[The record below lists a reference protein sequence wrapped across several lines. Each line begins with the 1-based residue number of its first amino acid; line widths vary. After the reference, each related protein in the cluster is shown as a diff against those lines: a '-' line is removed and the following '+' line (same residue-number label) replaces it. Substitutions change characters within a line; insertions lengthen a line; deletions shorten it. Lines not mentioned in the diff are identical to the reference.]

1 MHHVFSRHHG
11 EGETPPGAKKRLW
24 TKIVAG
30 ATVVACGVTAAVV
43 GMGGTAKAKQV
54 KNASGLGEYNGTTGI
69 VTEHPR
75 YIWGTYKA
83 PNGTRWAC
91 VDIGSDKPTK
101 MMPTKT
107 ISNFN
112 AGAYII
118 NTYVNTSNP
127 IDAAAVVYFLR
138 DHFSQGSSYQSQYMK
153 DSVNTFMKQDP
164 TNMKKV
170 IARSKQMAAEADHLA
185 GPYKFADFNIARD
198 KKNPKHAIITVPFL
212 ISGKGK
218 GAPFH
223 KTEYTATI
231 TSGNATWRTSKK
243 NVTKFRI
250 PEGTGKWGRKFDVD
264 VTDPN
269 KKINVKVD
277 AKGPDSVFLLHQKQ
291 PGKAPGGHGYQ
302 RMAAAMKAPMKKYSA
317 SKQDSAPPPP
327 PGTAQLSTTM
337 KAQPSGD
344 SVSFNDEVTWNKVPK
359 GDHGSAQNSLYVFG
373 KGTELSQKNLAKAT
387 KVCSVNVPVKNGTQ
401 KVTDAKCKV
410 DAAKKHAGD
419 IAVWQT
425 TYKGD
430 KQIKPVT
437 SSLTDEQ
444 EQWTFPTPPPPAGS
458 LSTMMKSSVDGDKA
472 TFADDV
478 TFNIPDDKEHGT
490 AKNSLYIFDKNTAIS
505 QGNLSKAK
513 KVCSVDVPV
522 KKGVQKAAG
531 PDCTANVKDN
541 YDSTAVWQTTF
552 SGDDVVKAMTSDLGD
567 TSEQW
572 KFPPKP
578 NPKGDVSTMMKA
590 DVDGSSVKF
599 SDKVDFTVPDDKEH
613 GKAKNTLWEF
623 ERDADL
629 SSTDHAKKVCSV
641 DVPVKN
647 GSQTVTGD
655 DCKLDNM
662 FSHSKNR
669 LVWQTTYPGDDV
681 VKKMTS
687 DLSDENEQWTV
698 PTPPSVKGHLSTLT
712 RATVVDGTSV
722 KFGDDVTWRGLP
734 EGDHGTARNTLYLF
748 DKGTK
753 VSQANAAKATKICSV
768 DVPVKNG
775 TQKVSNPKCR
785 LDDMYDHSGAVTAW
799 QTVYDGE
806 QGEDGE
812 TPSPSPS
819 LSPMASPL
827 TEGSASPLLKP
838 SSRPTSARGVGA
850 VEPMTSDLTDTA
862 EQWRV
867 PDRPKPAITTKALV
881 ADKHA
886 SEVRVGTKIADEVK
900 YTNFIKGDH
909 GYVDLWFSAASKTC
923 EGGDK
928 VKTFDLGELKGSG
941 KVVSDAY
948 TVDKRGN
955 YCFAEHSAD
964 KNGKELTHAT
974 VGADAAENIST
985 SGSTLGTTAAIVSG
999 DGTVGSQI
1007 QDTFHHAGL
1016 ADSDVTTIDLFHSA
1030 HRKDCSDADKPIA
1043 SWKMDHLGKDGD
1055 TVTEKYTTRDRG
1067 HYCYAETTHD
1077 KAGKLV
1083 HRADKGIAEETV
1095 HITPVLGTTAAVID
1109 GDGRVGSTIEDTFH
1123 HKGLVGT
1130 DTTRVDLFHSDSI
1143 NDKTCA
1149 KADKPLA
1156 SWTLKDLGKD
1166 GDTKVGK
1173 HRTDKAG
1180 TYCYAETAFDKN
1192 GREIHKDLKGVPAE
1206 TLIIKPHGG
1215 AQGGGEQAGAST
1227 GDPVKRNTTGYIIAG
1242 ATLLVLAAG
1251 ATVVL
1256 VRRKKD

>member
-11 EGETPPGAKKRLW
+11 EGETPPGVKKKLW

-54 KNASGLGEYNGTTGI
+54 KNDRYQHATGI
-69 VTEHPR
+69 MVNDPNKGPI
-75 YIWGTYKA
+75 YWATYRA
-83 PNGTRWAC
+83 PDGKTRWAC
-91 VDIGSDKPTK
+91 MDIGLNPPSGGKDIS
-101 MMPTKT
+101 KT
-107 ISNFN
+107 EIVKRNVG
-112 AGAYII
+112 GAYII
-118 NTYVNTSNP
+118 NKYVNTSNP
-127 IDAAAVVYFLR
+127 IDAAAVMYYVRKTLGNTKEIRYYENSFKKR
-138 DHFSQGSSYQSQYMK
+138 DA
-153 DSVNTFMKQDP
+153 
-164 TNMKKV
+164 TNFNKMVK
-170 IARSKQMAAEADHLA
+170 RSKQMEEEAKWNA
-185 GPYKFADFNIARD
+185 GPYTFRPSSITIARD
-198 KKNPKHAIITVPFL
+198 KKNPKLAKVTFPAL
-212 ISGKGK
+212 TGNMGRPLAK
-218 GAPFH
+218 H
-223 KTEYTATI
+223 KYTASV
-231 TSGNATWRTSKK
+231 TSGNATWQSSHAAKSNFVSDKTTHDMYL
-243 NVTKFRI
+243 NVS
-250 PEGTGKWGRKFDVD
+250 
-264 VTDPN
+264 DPN
-269 KKINVKVD
+269 KPISVRLDTQAPDYVFRLYHPKK
-277 AKGPDSVFLLHQKQ
+277 KGT
-291 PGKAPGGHGYQ
+291 Q
-302 RMAAAMKAPMKKYSA
+302 RMAAAAAVPMKKYNISR
-317 SKQDSAPPPP
+317 KDTPQPPP
-327 PGTAQLSTTM
+327 PGVAQLSTVM

-344 SVSFNDEVTWNKVPK
+344 SVSFNDEVTWNKIPK
-359 GDHGSAQNSLYVFG
+359 GNHGSAQNSLYVFG

-478 TFNIPDDKEHGT
+478 TFNIPDDKDHGT

-513 KVCSVDVPV
+513 KVCTVDVPV
-522 KKGVQKAAG
+522 KKGVQKAES

-552 SGDDVVKAMTSDLGD
+552 AGDDVVKAMTSDLSD
-567 TSEQW
+567 TAEQW

-578 NPKGDVSTMMKA
+578 NPEGDVSTMMKA

-599 SDKVDFTVPDDKEH
+599 SDEVDFTIPDDKEH

-629 SSTDHAKKVCSV
+629 SSTDHATKVCSV

-681 VKKMTS
+681 VKQMTS
-687 DLSDENEQWTV
+687 DLADENEQWTV

-712 RATVVDGTSV
+712 RATVVDDTSV
-722 KFGDDVTWRGLP
+722 RFGDDVTWRGLP

-775 TQKVSNPKCR
+775 TQKVSDPKCR

-806 QGEDGE
+806 QREDVDS
-812 TPSPSPS
+812 PSPSPS

-827 TEGSASPLLKP
+827 TGGSASPLFKP
-838 SSRPTSARGVGA
+838 TARPTSARGVGA

-862 EQWRV
+862 EQWRI
-867 PDRPKPAITTKALV
+867 PDRPKPSITTKALV
-881 ADKHA
+881 ADKHV
-886 SEVRVGTKIADEVK
+886 SEVRVGMKIADEVK

-909 GYVDLWFSAASKTC
+909 GYVDLWFSDKSKTC

-928 VKTFDLGELKGSG
+928 VTTFDLGELKGSG
-941 KVVSDAY
+941 TVVSDAY
-948 TVDKRGN
+948 TVGKRGN

-985 SGSTLGTTAAIVSG
+985 SGSSLGTTAAIVSG

-1043 SWKMDHLGKDGD
+1043 SWKLDHLGKDGD

-1083 HRADKGIAEETV
+1083 HRADKGVAEETV
-1095 HITPVLGTTAAVID
+1095 HITAVLGTTAAIID

-1123 HKGLVGT
+1123 HKGLVGS

-1156 SWTLKDLGKD
+1156 SWTLKDLDAD

-1173 HRTDKAG
+1173 YHTDKAG
-1180 TYCYAETAFDKN
+1180 TYCYAETAHDKN

-1206 TLIIKPHGG
+1206 TLVIKPHGG

>member
-11 EGETPPGAKKRLW
+11 EGETPPGAKKKLW

-54 KNASGLGEYNGTTGI
+54 KNDRYQHATGI
-69 VTEHPR
+69 MVNDPNKGPI
-75 YIWGTYKA
+75 YWATYRA
-83 PNGTRWAC
+83 PDGKTRWAC
-91 VDIGSDKPTK
+91 MDIGLNPPSGGKDIS
-101 MMPTKT
+101 KT
-107 ISNFN
+107 EIVKRNVG
-112 AGAYII
+112 GAYII
-118 NTYVNTSNP
+118 NKYVNTSNP
-127 IDAAAVVYFLR
+127 IDAAAVMYYVRKTLGSTKEIKYYENSFKKR
-138 DHFSQGSSYQSQYMK
+138 DA
-153 DSVNTFMKQDP
+153 
-164 TNMKKV
+164 TNFNKMVK
-170 IARSKQMAAEADHLA
+170 RSKQMEEEAKWNA
-185 GPYKFADFNIARD
+185 GPYTFRPSSITIARD
-198 KKNPKHAIITVPFL
+198 KKNPKLAKVTFPAL
-212 ISGKGK
+212 TGNMGRPLAK
-218 GAPFH
+218 H
-223 KTEYTATI
+223 KYTASV
-231 TSGNATWRTSKK
+231 TSGNATWQSSHAAKSNFVSDKRTHDMYL
-243 NVTKFRI
+243 NVS
-250 PEGTGKWGRKFDVD
+250 
-264 VTDPN
+264 DPN
-269 KKINVKVD
+269 KPISVRLDTQAPDYVFRLYHPKK
-277 AKGPDSVFLLHQKQ
+277 KGT
-291 PGKAPGGHGYQ
+291 Q
-302 RMAAAMKAPMKKYSA
+302 RMAAAAAVPMKKYNISR
-317 SKQDSAPPPP
+317 KDTPQPPP
-327 PGTAQLSTTM
+327 PGVAQLSTVM

-344 SVSFNDEVTWNKVPK
+344 SVSFNDEVTWNKVPA
-359 GDHGSAQNSLYVFG
+359 GNHGSAQNSLYVFG
-373 KGTELSQKNLAKAT
+373 KGTELSQANLAKAT
-387 KVCSVNVPVKNGTQ
+387 KVCTVNVPVKNGTQ

-410 DAAKKHAGD
+410 DDAKKHAGD

-430 KQIKPVT
+430 KQIKPIT
-437 SSLTDEQ
+437 SSLTDTA

-458 LSTMMKSSVDGDKA
+458 LSTMMKSTVDGDKA
-472 TFADDV
+472 TLTDDV
-478 TFNIPDDKEHGT
+478 TFTIPDDKDHGK

-505 QGNLSKAK
+505 QGNLPKAK
-513 KVCSVDVPV
+513 KVCTVDVPV

-531 PDCTANVKDN
+531 PDCTANIKDN
-541 YDSTAVWQTTF
+541 YDATAVWQTTF

-567 TSEQW
+567 TAEQW

-578 NPKGDVSTMMKA
+578 NPEGDVSTMMKA

-599 SDKVDFTVPDDKEH
+599 SDKVDFTIPDDKEH

-629 SSTDHAKKVCSV
+629 SSTDHAKKVCTV

-655 DCKLDNM
+655 DCRLDNM

-687 DLSDENEQWTV
+687 DLADENEQWTV

-722 KFGDDVTWRGLP
+722 EFGDDVTWRGLP

-775 TQKVSNPKCR
+775 THRVSDPKCR

-806 QGEDGE
+806 QGEDGDS
-812 TPSPSPS
+812 PSPSPS

-827 TEGSASPLLKP
+827 TGGSASPLFKP
-838 SSRPTSARGVGA
+838 TARPTSARGVGA

-862 EQWRV
+862 EQWRI

-881 ADKHA
+881 ADKHV
-886 SEVRVGTKIADEVK
+886 SEVRVGMKIADEVK

-909 GYVDLWFSAASKTC
+909 GYVDLWFSDKSKTC

-928 VKTFDLGELKGSG
+928 VTTFDLGELKGSG
-941 KVVSDAY
+941 TVVSDAY
-948 TVDKRGN
+948 TVGKRGN

-985 SGSTLGTTAAIVSG
+985 SGSSLGTTAAIVSG

-1043 SWKMDHLGKDGD
+1043 SWKLDHLGKDGD

-1067 HYCYAETTHD
+1067 HYCYAETTRD
-1077 KAGKLV
+1077 LAGKLV
-1083 HRADKGIAEETV
+1083 HRADKGVAEETV
-1095 HITPVLGTTAAVID
+1095 HIPPVLGTTAAIID

-1227 GDPVKRNTTGYIIAG
+1227 GDPVKRNTTGHIVAG

>member
-54 KNASGLGEYNGTTGI
+54 KNDRYQHATGI
-69 VTEHPR
+69 MVNDPNKGAI
-75 YIWGTYKA
+75 YWATYRA
-83 PNGTRWAC
+83 PDGKTRWAC
-91 VDIGSDKPTK
+91 MDIGLKPPSGGK
-101 MMPTKT
+101 EISKT
-107 ISNFN
+107 ETVKRNVG
-112 AGAYII
+112 GAYII
-118 NTYVNTSNP
+118 NKYVNTSNP
-127 IDAAAVVYFLR
+127 IDAAAVMYYVRKTLGSTKEIKYYENSFKKR
-138 DHFSQGSSYQSQYMK
+138 DA
-153 DSVNTFMKQDP
+153 
-164 TNMKKV
+164 TNFNKMVK
-170 IARSKQMAAEADHLA
+170 RSKQMEEEAKWNA
-185 GPYKFADFNIARD
+185 GPYKFRPSSITIARD
-198 KKNPKHAIITVPFL
+198 KKNPKLAKVTFPAL
-212 ISGKGK
+212 TGNMGRPLAK
-218 GAPFH
+218 H
-223 KTEYTATI
+223 KYTASV
-231 TSGNATWRTSKK
+231 TSGNATWQASHAAKSNFVSDKTTHDMYL
-243 NVTKFRI
+243 NVSN
-250 PEGTGKWGRKFDVD
+250 
-264 VTDPN
+264 PN
-269 KKINVKVD
+269 KPISVRLD
-277 AKGPDSVFLLHQKQ
+277 TQAPDYVFRLYHPK
-291 PGKAPGGHGYQ
+291 KKDTQ
-302 RMAAAMKAPMKKYSA
+302 RMAAAAAVPMKKYHTN
-317 SKQDSAPPPP
+317 KTDTPLPQ
-327 PGTAQLSTTM
+327 PGTAQLSTVM

-344 SVSFNDEVTWNKVPK
+344 SVSFNDEVTWNKIPK
-359 GDHGSAQNSLYVFG
+359 DNHGSAQNSLYVFG

-478 TFNIPDDKEHGT
+478 TFSI
-490 AKNSLYIFDKNTAIS
+490 
-505 QGNLSKAK
+505 
-513 KVCSVDVPV
+513 
-522 KKGVQKAAG
+522 
-531 PDCTANVKDN
+531 
-541 YDSTAVWQTTF
+541 
-552 SGDDVVKAMTSDLGD
+552 
-567 TSEQW
+567 
-572 KFPPKP
+572 
-578 NPKGDVSTMMKA
+578 
-590 DVDGSSVKF
+590 
-599 SDKVDFTVPDDKEH
+599 PDDKEH

-662 FSHSKNR
+662 FSHSQNH

-712 RATVVDGTSV
+712 RATVVNGTSV

-775 TQKVSNPKCR
+775 TQKVSDAKCR

-812 TPSPSPS
+812 APSPSPS

-867 PDRPKPAITTKALV
+867 PDRPKPAITTKALI

-909 GYVDLWFSAASKTC
+909 GYVDLWFSDKSKTC

-928 VKTFDLGELKGSG
+928 VTTFDLGELKGSG
-941 KVVSDAY
+941 KVFSDAY

-1030 HRKDCSDADKPIA
+1030 HHKDCSDADKPIA
-1043 SWKMDHLGKDGD
+1043 SWKLDHLGKDGD

-1083 HRADKGIAEETV
+1083 HRANKGIAEETV

-1109 GDGRVGSTIEDTFH
+1109 GDGTVGSTIEDTFH

>member
-1 MHHVFSRHHG
+1 MHRVFSRHHG
-11 EGETPPGAKKRLW
+11 EGETPPGAKKKLW

-43 GMGGTAKAKQV
+43 GMSGTAKAKQV
-54 KNASGLGEYNGTTGI
+54 KNDRYQHATGI
-69 VTEHPR
+69 MVNDPNKGPI
-75 YIWGTYKA
+75 YWATYRA
-83 PNGTRWAC
+83 PDGKTRWAC
-91 VDIGSDKPTK
+91 MDIGLNPPSGGKDIS
-101 MMPTKT
+101 KT
-107 ISNFN
+107 EIVKRNVG
-112 AGAYII
+112 GAYII
-118 NTYVNTSNP
+118 NKYVNTSNP
-127 IDAAAVVYFLR
+127 IDAAAVMYYVRKTLGNTKEIRYYENSFKKR
-138 DHFSQGSSYQSQYMK
+138 DA
-153 DSVNTFMKQDP
+153 
-164 TNMKKV
+164 TNFNKMVK
-170 IARSKQMAAEADHLA
+170 RSKQMEEEAKWNA
-185 GPYKFADFNIARD
+185 GPYTFRPSSITITRD
-198 KKNPKHAIITVPFL
+198 KKNPKLAKVTFPAL
-212 ISGKGK
+212 TGNMGRPLAK
-218 GAPFH
+218 H
-223 KTEYTATI
+223 KYTASV
-231 TSGNATWRTSKK
+231 TSGNATWQSSHAAKSNFVSDKTTHDMYL
-243 NVTKFRI
+243 NVSN
-250 PEGTGKWGRKFDVD
+250 
-264 VTDPN
+264 PN
-269 KKINVKVD
+269 KPISVRLDTQAPDYVFRLYHPKK
-277 AKGPDSVFLLHQKQ
+277 KGT
-291 PGKAPGGHGYQ
+291 Q
-302 RMAAAMKAPMKKYSA
+302 RMAAAAAVPMKKYNISR
-317 SKQDSAPPPP
+317 KDTPQPPP
-327 PGTAQLSTTM
+327 PGTAQLSTVM
-337 KAQPSGD
+337 KAQPSD
-344 SVSFNDEVTWNKVPK
+344 DVVSFNDEVTWNKVPS
-359 GDHGSAQNSLYVFG
+359 GNHGSAQNSLYIFG
-373 KGTELSQKNLAKAT
+373 KGTELSQANLAKAT
-387 KVCSVNVPVKNGTQ
+387 KVCSVDVPVKNGTQ

-410 DAAKKHAGD
+410 DGAKKHAGD

-430 KQIKPVT
+430 KQVKPVT
-437 SSLTDEQ
+437 SSLTDTA

-458 LSTMMKSSVDGDKA
+458 LSTMMKSTVDGDKA
-472 TFADDV
+472 TLTDDV
-478 TFNIPDDKEHGT
+478 TFTIPDDKDHGK

-513 KVCSVDVPV
+513 KVCTVDVPV

-541 YDSTAVWQTTF
+541 YDATAVWQTTF

-567 TSEQW
+567 TAEQW

-578 NPKGDVSTMMKA
+578 NPEGDVSTMMKA

-599 SDKVDFTVPDDKEH
+599 SDKVNFTIPDDKEH

-629 SSTDHAKKVCSV
+629 SSTDHAKKVCTV

-655 DCKLDNM
+655 DCRLDNM

-687 DLSDENEQWTV
+687 DLADENEQWTV

-748 DKGTK
+748 DKGIK

-775 TQKVSNPKCR
+775 THRVSDPKCR

-806 QGEDGE
+806 QGEDGDS
-812 TPSPSPS
+812 PSPSPS

-838 SSRPTSARGVGA
+838 TSRPTSARGVGA

-867 PDRPKPAITTKALV
+867 PDRPKPSITTKALV

-909 GYVDLWFSAASKTC
+909 GYVDLWFSDKSKTC

-928 VKTFDLGELKGSG
+928 VTTFDLGELKGSG
-941 KVVSDAY
+941 KVVSDTY

-1030 HRKDCSDADKPIA
+1030 HRKDCSDANKPIA
-1043 SWKMDHLGKDGD
+1043 SWKLDHLGKDGD
-1055 TVTEKYTTRDRG
+1055 TVTEKYTTRNRG

-1077 KAGKLV
+1077 LAGKLV
-1083 HRADKGIAEETV
+1083 HRADKGVAEETV
-1095 HITPVLGTTAAVID
+1095 HITPVLGTTAAIID

-1123 HKGLVGT
+1123 HKGLVKS
-1130 DTTRVDLFHSDSI
+1130 DSTRVDLFHSDSI

-1149 KADKPLA
+1149 KADKPIA
-1156 SWTLKDLGKD
+1156 SWTLKDLDAD

-1173 HRTDKAG
+1173 YRTDKAG
-1180 TYCYAETAFDKN
+1180 TYCYAETAHDKN
-1192 GREIHKDLKGVPAE
+1192 GLEIHKDLKGVPEE

-1227 GDPVKRNTTGYIIAG
+1227 GDPVKRNTTGYVIAG

>member
-11 EGETPPGAKKRLW
+11 EGETPPGAKKKLW

-54 KNASGLGEYNGTTGI
+54 KNDRYQHATGI
-69 VTEHPR
+69 MVNDPNKGPI
-75 YIWGTYKA
+75 YWATYRA
-83 PNGTRWAC
+83 PDGKTRWAC
-91 VDIGSDKPTK
+91 MDIGLNPPSGGKDIS
-101 MMPTKT
+101 KT
-107 ISNFN
+107 EIVKRNVG
-112 AGAYII
+112 GAYII
-118 NTYVNTSNP
+118 NKYVNTSNP
-127 IDAAAVVYFLR
+127 IDAAAVMYYVRKTLGNTKEIKYYENSFKKR
-138 DHFSQGSSYQSQYMK
+138 DA
-153 DSVNTFMKQDP
+153 
-164 TNMKKV
+164 TNFNKMVK
-170 IARSKQMAAEADHLA
+170 RSKQMEEEAKWNA
-185 GPYKFADFNIARD
+185 GPYTFRPSSITIARD
-198 KKNPKHAIITVPFL
+198 KKNPKLAKVTFPAL
-212 ISGKGK
+212 TGNMGRPLAK
-218 GAPFH
+218 H
-223 KTEYTATI
+223 KYTASV
-231 TSGNATWRTSKK
+231 TSGNATWQSSHAAKSNFVSDKTTHDMYL
-243 NVTKFRI
+243 NVS
-250 PEGTGKWGRKFDVD
+250 
-264 VTDPN
+264 DPN
-269 KKINVKVD
+269 KPISVRLDTQAPDYVFRLYHPKK
-277 AKGPDSVFLLHQKQ
+277 KGT
-291 PGKAPGGHGYQ
+291 Q
-302 RMAAAMKAPMKKYSA
+302 RMAAAAAVPMKKYNISR
-317 SKQDSAPPPP
+317 KDTPQPPP
-327 PGTAQLSTTM
+327 PGVAQLSTVM

-344 SVSFNDEVTWNKVPK
+344 SVSFNDEVTWNKVPA
-359 GDHGSAQNSLYVFG
+359 GNHGSAQNSLYVFG
-373 KGTELSQKNLAKAT
+373 KGTELSQANLAKAT
-387 KVCSVNVPVKNGTQ
+387 KVCTVNVPVKNGTQ

-410 DAAKKHAGD
+410 DDAKKHAGD

-430 KQIKPVT
+430 KQIKPIT
-437 SSLTDEQ
+437 SSLTDTA

-458 LSTMMKSSVDGDKA
+458 LSTMMKSTVDGDKA
-472 TFADDV
+472 TLTDDV
-478 TFNIPDDKEHGT
+478 TFTIPDDKDHGK

-505 QGNLSKAK
+505 QGNLPKAK
-513 KVCSVDVPV
+513 KVCTVDVPV

-531 PDCTANVKDN
+531 PDCTANIKDN
-541 YDSTAVWQTTF
+541 YDATAVWQTTF

-567 TSEQW
+567 TAEQW

-578 NPKGDVSTMMKA
+578 NPEGDVSTMMKA

-599 SDKVDFTVPDDKEH
+599 SDKVDFTIPDDKEH

-629 SSTDHAKKVCSV
+629 SSTDHAKKVCTV

-655 DCKLDNM
+655 DCRLDNM

-687 DLSDENEQWTV
+687 DLADENEQWTV

-722 KFGDDVTWRGLP
+722 EFGDDVTWRGLP

-775 TQKVSNPKCR
+775 THRVSDPKCR

-806 QGEDGE
+806 QGEDGDS
-812 TPSPSPS
+812 PSPSPS

-827 TEGSASPLLKP
+827 TGGSASPLFKP
-838 SSRPTSARGVGA
+838 TARPTSARGVGA

-862 EQWRV
+862 EQWRI

-881 ADKHA
+881 ADKHV
-886 SEVRVGTKIADEVK
+886 SEVRVGMKIADEVK

-909 GYVDLWFSAASKTC
+909 GYVDLWFSDKSKTC

-928 VKTFDLGELKGSG
+928 VTTFDLGELKGSG
-941 KVVSDAY
+941 TVVSDAY
-948 TVDKRGN
+948 TVGKRGN

-985 SGSTLGTTAAIVSG
+985 SGSSLGTTAAIVSG

-1043 SWKMDHLGKDGD
+1043 SWKLDHLGKDGD

-1067 HYCYAETTHD
+1067 HYCYAETTRD
-1077 KAGKLV
+1077 LAGKLV
-1083 HRADKGIAEETV
+1083 HRADKGVAEETV
-1095 HITPVLGTTAAVID
+1095 HITPVLGTTAAIID

-1227 GDPVKRNTTGYIIAG
+1227 GDPVKRNTTGHIVAG